1 MGRDSGTL
9 ATSNNGQRRAVAGGA
24 SQELWNYGI
33 MELRIGRVGSK
44 LSLSLYP
51 SILSIPSI
59 LFILSILSIH
69 SILKAHGSKLFVCE
83 AVAEHN

>member
-1 MGRDSGTL
+1 
-9 ATSNNGQRRAVAGGA
+9 
-24 SQELWNYGI
+24 

-69 SILKAHGSKLFVCE
+69 SILKAHGLKLFVYE